1 MRHFVRVGNC
11 CLDTIL
17 TVPHFV
23 VEDDK
28 LSASNVTRRRGGSSP
43 NTTDVLE
50 QLVSSDDKTKANI
63 GLNLVAVLPDSS
75 SPAVQEI
82 RRSLGPGVSTANC
95 IYRHECD
102 EPASSYIIKNLATD
116 SRTIISYNTLPD
128 MKFEEFTQITKS
140 FGREATWYHFEGRI
154 PAVTMDCIRHVR
166 RSAPD
171 VRVSVEIEKFPR
183 QGLQELVPEADV
195 VFYSKTWAINE
206 LKCSYEMLLNE
217 QGNGYKS
224 PEACLREQAK
234 LTPNA
239 LINVYQPLPLLYLG
253 GTRCLGFRAYNR
265 GLCPQDAW
273 VLKDSS
279 VIDTIGAGDI
289 FIAGMLYSYLA
300 HQQDWPL
307 PQKLEFASELAGRKV
322 IQEGV
327 SGLGRLM
334 RSEFWAMAKLHRV
347 CKVLHQVAVL
357 YIETEDRQDEDPD
370 MSMVESDFD
379 LYLSQLGFIARQH
392 YPGDGTALGSEF
404 GRGMSLHLQ
413 SSHMISAFR
422 ETIKCRQTWSVKRL
436 KSKAPDRVK
445 ELQKAGDK
453 AM

>member
-1 MRHFVRVGNC
+1 MRHFVGVGNC

-28 LSASNVTRRRGGSSP
+28 LSASNVTRRRGGNSP
-43 NTTDVLE
+43 NTIDVLE

-63 GLNLVAVLPDSS
+63 GLNLIAVLPNSS

-95 IYRHECD
+95 IHRHDCD

-128 MKFEEFTQITKS
+128 MNFAEFTEIAKS
-140 FGREATWYHFEGRI
+140 FGREATWYHFEASPASSTSNGRI
-154 PAVTMDCIRHVR
+154 PAVTLDCIRHVR

-195 VFYSKTWAINE
+195 VFYSKTWAI
-206 LKCSYEMLLNE
+206 
-217 QGNGYKS
+217 GNGYKS

-239 LINVYQPLPLLYLG
+239 LLLCCTWG
-253 GTRCLGFRAYNR
+253 AQGASAFEPTTGAYVHR
-265 GLCPQDAW
+265 DAW

-279 VIDTIGAGDI
+279 VIDTIGAGDT

-300 HQQDWPL
+300 HQQDWQL

-322 IQEGV
+322 IQEGF

-334 RSEFWAMAKLHRV
+334 RSE
-347 CKVLHQVAVL
+347 
-357 YIETEDRQDEDPD
+357 
-370 MSMVESDFD
+370 
-379 LYLSQLGFIARQH
+379 
-392 YPGDGTALGSEF
+392 
-404 GRGMSLHLQ
+404 
-413 SSHMISAFR
+413 
-422 ETIKCRQTWSVKRL
+422 
-436 KSKAPDRVK
+436 
-445 ELQKAGDK
+445 
-453 AM
+453 

>member
-1 MRHFVRVGNC
+1 MRHFVGVGNC

-17 TVPHFV
+17 TSVPHFV

-28 LSASNVTRRRGGSSP
+28 LSASNVTRRRGGNSP
-43 NTTDVLE
+43 NTIDVLE

-63 GLNLVAVLPDSS
+63 GLNLIAVLPDGS

-82 RRSLGPGVSTANC
+82 RRSLGSGVSTANC

-128 MKFEEFTQITKS
+128 MNFEEFSQIAKS

-154 PAVTMDCIRHVR
+154 PAVTLDCIRHVR

-206 LKCSYEMLLNE
+206 LKCSYEVLLNE

-224 PEACLREQAK
+224 PEACLREQAR

-239 LINVYQPLPLLYLG
+239 LLLCCTWG
-253 GTRCLGFRAYNR
+253 AQGASVFEPTTGAYVHR
-265 GLCPQDAW
+265 DAW

-279 VIDTIGAGDI
+279 VIDTIGAGDT

-322 IQEGV
+322 IQEGF

-334 RSEFWAMAKLHRV
+334 RSE
-347 CKVLHQVAVL
+347 
-357 YIETEDRQDEDPD
+357 
-370 MSMVESDFD
+370 
-379 LYLSQLGFIARQH
+379 
-392 YPGDGTALGSEF
+392 
-404 GRGMSLHLQ
+404 
-413 SSHMISAFR
+413 
-422 ETIKCRQTWSVKRL
+422 
-436 KSKAPDRVK
+436 
-445 ELQKAGDK
+445 
-453 AM
+453 